1 MLSLNPNTRSSS
13 WLLVCALAL
22 RRADEWL
29 LHRRPVGKHHQN
41 LWEFPGG
48 KVEGDETPRQ
58 ALVREVREE
67 LGVEIDARDMHPFFF
82 ADGETDGSGRPI
94 TLLLFTAHRWTGHL
108 KANEGGKLV
117 WFDLAAMAKLSMP
130 PLDRALYDS
139 ITWNNAN

>member
-1 MLSLNPNTRSSS
+1 MLSLNPNARSRS

-29 LHRRPVGKHHQN
+29 LHRRPAGKHHGN

-67 LGVEIDARDMHPFFF
+67 LGVKIDPRDLQPLFF

-94 TLLLFTAHRWTGHL
+94 TLLLFTAHSWTGDL
-108 KANEGGKLV
+108 VANEGGKLA
-117 WFDLAAMAKLSMP
+117 WFDLAAMEKLPMP

-139 ITWNNAN
+139 ITRSNAN